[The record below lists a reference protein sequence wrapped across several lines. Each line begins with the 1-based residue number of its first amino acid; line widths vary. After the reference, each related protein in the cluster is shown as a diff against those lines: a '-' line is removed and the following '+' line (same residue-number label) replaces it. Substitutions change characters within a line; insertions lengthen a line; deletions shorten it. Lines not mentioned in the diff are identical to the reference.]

1 MIYFNIAERQR
12 PLLVMGP
19 LVLMYRGSCVLKQI
33 ILPRW
38 IRTGDEVI
46 IDANNDMFI
55 VDRLKVVSSSPA
67 LFIMLR
73 ESRCICAGNFEG
85 PRLSGRPC

>member
-12 PLLVMGP
+12 PLLEMGP
-19 LVLMYRGSCVLKQI
+19 LVLLYRGSCALKQNT
-33 ILPRW
+33 LPRW

-55 VDRLKVVSSSPA
+55 VDRLKVVS
-67 LFIMLR
+67 
-73 ESRCICAGNFEG
+73 
-85 PRLSGRPC
+85 